1 MAQKIKNDELESLKE
16 LVGKET
22 QIVNQIGLLEAEKHA
37 GLHALAQVRDDL
49 QKKKVE
55 IEDKYGKISI
65 NLEDGSYEEIQ
76 EEEE

>member
-22 QIVNQIGLLEAEKHA
+22 QIVNQIGLLEAEKHS

-76 EEEE
+76 EEE